1 MFSFQSVFV
10 EGRLNFGRVIVP
22 DLVSSNG
29 VVQVIDTML
38 IPPTAELGLT
48 IYDRIARTPW
58 LKVHE
63 EILLLLGGFLLI
75 FVRAIS
81 MTACFVSTGDVGG
94 GFASDRESHAA
105 AARIA
110 QQLARHELVSGGTA
124 SLDRA
129 ARCGK
134 MLRRKV
140 DFKLSFY
147 FHTRNVTERVFN
159 T

>member
-1 MFSFQSVFV
+1 MSHSV
-10 EGRLNFGRVIVP
+10 R
-22 DLVSSNG
+22 
-29 VVQVIDTML
+29 
-38 IPPTAELGLT
+38 
-48 IYDRIARTPW
+48 
-58 LKVHE
+58 
-63 EILLLLGGFLLI
+63 
-75 FVRAIS
+75 
-81 MTACFVSTGDVGG
+81 TGDDAWHPLARNVLK
-94 GFASDRESHAA
+94 SRSPTRCAA